1 LTKTLKKFF
10 NFLLIYLK
18 KQISA
23 LAKKKRQGPLGRK
36 KIERWEDKNNQPHQL
51 HEAATWPKGP
61 QSYFYLTKTL
71 KKFFNLLLIYLTC
84 PREAEAAARPFGPV
98 QKTNISR

>member
-1 LTKTLKKFF
+1 
-10 NFLLIYLK
+10 
-18 KQISA
+18 
-23 LAKKKRQGPLGRK
+23 LGRK

-71 KKFFNLLLIYLTC
+71 KKFFNLLLIYY
-84 PREAEAAARPFGPV
+84 PGEALVALAKLRLI
-98 QKTNISR
+98 KTNISRSRKAEAATRPKGPEKN